1 VVSRR
6 AGCHPV
12 FFAAES
18 HDKNGQR
25 AALPEAIAPTSQ
37 AVEKPQEPAPFAHRL
52 RAERQMIRIN
62 SVLAG
67 EERYPPQWLMM
78 VS

>member
-12 FFAAES
+12 FFGGES
-18 HDKNGQR
+18 HDKNGPL
-25 AALPEAIAPTSQ
+25 AALPEAIAATSQ
-37 AVEKPQEPAPFAHRL
+37 AVEKPQEPAPCAHRL
-52 RAERQMIRIN
+52 PAKGRVIRIN
-62 SVLAG
+62 SVLAD
-67 EERYPPQWLMM
+67 EEGHSPRWLMM